1 MRGRFSAAGVTS
13 TRCPADDEAVRKTT
27 IREVKI
33 LRMLRQPNIIHLH
46 EAFRRKGKLYLV
58 FEYMPKNLLEVLD
71 EHPNGLGARPARR
84 QTMRGLAPLLPPR
97 RPRMLTPR
105 SCLSIAMPTDQEIV
119 RLYIYQLV
127 NAIEWCHQH
136 AIIHRDIKPE
146 CGTPAPLQPLRVA
159 VPLDRT
165 SFNQM
170 RRASVCDTRRPAP
183 GTCSSIRR
191 TISSSSATSASRAR
205 CRTASKTPT

>member
-105 SCLSIAMPTDQEIV
+105 FVPL
-119 RLYIYQLV
+119 
-127 NAIEWCHQH
+127 
-136 AIIHRDIKPE
+136 HRDANRP
-146 CGTPAPLQPLRVA
+146 G
-159 VPLDRT
+159 DRT
-165 SFNQM
+165 PVHIPARECDRVVPPARHHPPRHQA
-170 RRASVCDTRRPAP
+170 RVRHPRATA
-183 GTCSSIRR
+183 
-191 TISSSSATSASRAR
+191 ATPCRSPSRSNLVQSNAAGK
-205 CRTASKTPT
+205 CV